1 MLPKLALLALPA
13 VLLTSFGACK
23 KEPPDNLAVKV
34 EKFRKEQRQK
44 EIKAYRDLVEK
55 YPDSPYTAQAR
66 EALEKLAPAAP
77 PKK

>member
-1 MLPKLALLALPA
+1 MLQKFALLTLSAT
-13 VLLTSFGACK
+13 LLATLGACK
-23 KEPPDNLAVKV
+23 KEQPDNLAAKV

-55 YPDSPYTAQAR
+55 YPDSPYAAQAK
-66 EALEKLAPAAP
+66 EALDKLVPAAT